1 MDTTL
6 NSENTFKTD
15 EVDVYRVGFPGGFA
29 VLMALYIRDDPRL
42 FEMAVDS
49 VFSNTLLPTQFL
61 IVADGPLSA
70 GLTQSLQI
78 LRDRHGDRIEQLHL
92 PVNMGLANALNAG
105 LNQLNVPWVVRADSD
120 DFNLPN
126 RFSTLAG
133 LLRSQPQLEL
143 MSSAILEVD
152 KSGGPIAVRQ
162 VPESEAQILQFVK
175 TRNPFNHM
183 AVAYR
188 RETVL
193 ACGGYPKVYLKE
205 DYALWCHML
214 ARQVR
219 VANTKEILVHATAGR
234 DMYRRR
240 GGWRY
245 AKAEW
250 TMQRVLVSCGLKGRW
265 KACIDGVLRATVFL
279 APAFLRAKVYEVLLR
294 KRH

>member
-6 NSENTFKTD
+6 NSKSTFKPED
-15 EVDVYRVGFPGGFA
+15 VDVHQVGFPGGFA
-29 VLMALYIRDDPRL
+29 VLMALYIRDDPGL
-42 FEMAVDS
+42 FEMAVNS
-49 VFSNTLLPTQFL
+49 VFSNALMPTQCL
-61 IVADGPLSA
+61 IVADGPLSV
-70 GLTQSLQI
+70 GLEQSLQALQTRYGDGI
-78 LRDRHGDRIEQLHL
+78 ELLRL
-92 PVNMGLANALNAG
+92 PINMGLACALNAG
-105 LNQLNVPWVVRADSD
+105 LNHLNLSWVVRADSD
-120 DFNLPN
+120 DLNLPN
-126 RFSTLAG
+126 RFLKLAS
-133 LLRSQPQLEL
+133 LLHSQPELEL

-152 KSGGPIAVRQ
+152 KSGTPIAVRQ
-162 VPESEAQILQFVK
+162 VPETDAEIRQFVK

-193 ACGGYPKVYLKE
+193 ACGGYPSVYLKE

-214 ARQVR
+214 ARKVR
-219 VANTKEILVHATAGR
+219 VANTKEILVHATAGC

-250 TMQRVLVSCGLKGRW
+250 VMQRVLVSCGLKGRW
-265 KACIDGVLRATVFL
+265 KACIDGLLRATVFL